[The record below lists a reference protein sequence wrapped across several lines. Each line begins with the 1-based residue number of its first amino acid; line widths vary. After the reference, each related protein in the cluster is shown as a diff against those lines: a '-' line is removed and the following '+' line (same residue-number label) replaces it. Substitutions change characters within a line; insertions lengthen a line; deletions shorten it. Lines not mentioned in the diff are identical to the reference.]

1 MSDVGTYSFD
11 TVSSSCSWD
20 KVGDWELPF
29 HGRADFFPEY
39 GAWLGFSAQDDRL
52 CYSSDLGT
60 SMQCQP
66 VWDMVWDHPN
76 LQLVLD
82 GPNPRTCT
90 RVLQSQLV
98 HLGCGKFCVA
108 KFMETVE
115 NELTEHGIIPQ
126 TERFVE
132 FSRGI
137 DMIPHKST
145 LQLQI

>member
-20 KVGDWELPF
+20 RVGDWELPF
-29 HGRADFFPEY
+29 HGCADFFSEY
-39 GAWLGFSAQDDRL
+39 GAWLGFSSQDDRL
-52 CYSSDLGT
+52 FYSSDLGT

-98 HLGCGKFCVA
+98 HLGCSKFCEV
-108 KFMETVE
+108 
-115 NELTEHGIIPQ
+115 NSL
-126 TERFVE
+126 
-132 FSRGI
+132 
-137 DMIPHKST
+137 D
-145 LQLQI
+145 